1 MTELQRQQADLDRLK
16 QMGRRRRL
24 IPRTGVDFSSN
35 DYLGLANSDELRAAA
50 LRAIHQGT
58 STGSGG
64 SRLLRGNCAEHE
76 ELEQAAARFFGADSA
91 LFFSTGFA
99 ANMALMATLPQHEDM
114 VFHDALIHASA
125 HDGMRL
131 SRAPYQ
137 AFAHNDV
144 GALDRAISHW
154 RNSGGEGTPWI
165 AVESLYSM
173 DGDIAPLQELAA
185 LADRHHAM
193 LLIDEAHATGV
204 FGTNGTGLAGELH
217 GAANVITLHTLGK
230 ALGSEG
236 ALVCCSE
243 VVRDFLINRGRSFIF
258 STAPSPLTAR
268 IAQSAIELIGRQP
281 ERRERLHA
289 LIDHANKVLAPLGIT
304 PSGSQIIPV
313 IIGDDVR
320 TMELAQIIQDAG
332 FDVRGIRPPTVP
344 EGTSRLRISL
354 TLNATMAD
362 VDALAAILE
371 EQLCPAS

>member
-1 MTELQRQQADLDRLK
+1 MDELHQQQADLDRLR
-16 QMGRRRRL
+16 QMGRHRRL

-35 DYLGLANSDELRAAA
+35 DYLGLANSDELREAA
-50 LRAIHQGT
+50 LRALRNGT

-76 ELEQAAARFFGADSA
+76 ELEQAAARFFGAESA

-99 ANMALMATLPQHEDM
+99 ANLALLATLPQREDII
-114 VFHDALIHASA
+114 FHDALIHASA

-131 SRAPYQ
+131 SRAPYRE
-137 AFAHNDV
+137 FAHNDMP
-144 GALDRAISHW
+144 ALEHAIVAW
-154 RNSGGEGTPWI
+154 RREGNTGTPWI

-173 DGDIAPLQELAA
+173 DGDAAPLQELAA
-185 LADRHHAM
+185 LADRHRAM
-193 LLIDEAHATGV
+193 LLIDEAHATGI
-204 FGTNGTGLAGELH
+204 FGPNGIGLAGDLH
-217 GAANVITLHTLGK
+217 HSANVITLHTLGK

-236 ALVCCSE
+236 ALVCGSH

-268 IAQSAIELIGRQP
+268 IALSAIELIEQQP
-281 ERRERLHA
+281 ERRARLHA
-289 LIDHANKVLAPLGIT
+289 LIDHANQLLAPLGIA

-313 IIGDDVR
+313 IIGDDVH
-320 TMELAQIIQDAG
+320 TMKLAQIIQDAG

-354 TLNATMAD
+354 TLNVTSSD
-362 VDALAAILE
+362 VDALATILE